1 VAIGSSK
8 NSDKAIL
15 TLAHYDEIGGLEKA
29 LSQHAKKAYAELDSK
44 QQEIAEILFRNLTAP
59 NNTRRPIKLE
69 KIAILASV
77 FSFPNFRYDHAF
89 LSLSVEQSI
98 NYVDLPEHWRYS
110 SARDYVGQIDNR
122 LSCLVN
128 IRRVAKGKA

>member
-1 VAIGSSK
+1 MNVSFNKIGNDQDQLPVLQHALMRMWRLAHQK

-44 QQEIAEILFRNLTAP
+44 QQEIAEILFRNLTTP

-77 FSFPNFRYDHAF
+77 FSFPNFRYDQACIF
-89 LSLSVEQSI
+89 AKQ
-98 NYVDLPEHWRYS
+98 RT
-110 SARDYVGQIDNR
+110 IDK
-122 LSCLVN
+122 LC
-128 IRRVAKGKA
+128 